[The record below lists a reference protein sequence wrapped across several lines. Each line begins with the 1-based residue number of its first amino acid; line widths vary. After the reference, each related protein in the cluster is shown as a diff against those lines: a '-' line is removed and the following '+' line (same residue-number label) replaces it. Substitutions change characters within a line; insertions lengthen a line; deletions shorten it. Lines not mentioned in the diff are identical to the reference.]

1 MGHGSLEG
9 RTKNLG
15 TMRALA
21 IPSVI
26 PLRLG
31 DDACLFSQL
40 TMAAAGIT
48 PALMTDPT
56 GIRDLCVE
64 QTTTD

>member
-9 RTKNLG
+9 RPKNLG
-15 TMRALA
+15 TIRALA

-26 PLRLG
+26 PPFLG
-31 DDACLFSQL
+31 DEACLFSQL

-48 PALMTDPT
+48 LP
-56 GIRDLCVE
+56 
-64 QTTTD
+64 